1 MTRFASLG
9 GGSASS
15 YAAAGK
21 AAAGSAARMFDVQ
34 RKTGPDYAGLS
45 KVAMAAQTAENIA
58 AEQAGATVAKA
69 AIKAT
74 ATAQTGKIRGEYTV
88 KASAQK
94 DKQRMAG
101 ILPAVGKIVG
111 SAFKKDPKRPPPLL
125 TVEPVKPETVTR
137 GGDTGDRPQAPGAP
151 VLKDLPTFSKSKPTD
166 SDNSSTDTPTSVSKV
181 TFTPST
187 SDYAG
192 LQGNAKH
199 VADAIGKYESGGH
212 GYDAFNQ
219 GGKNGGTEVVGLSG
233 SHATHFGKPLTS
245 MTVGEVLKR
254 QSGYDDYSISDKQWR
269 DNGGLWAVGR
279 YQFVGPTL
287 KDEVARMGL
296 SMDTPFNQKTQDD
309 IFVSHAKRIG
319 NISPWV
325 GPMSNYNA
333 SERARLN
340 NMIQT
345 M

>member
-1 MTRFASLG
+1 
-9 GGSASS
+9 
-15 YAAAGK
+15 
-21 AAAGSAARMFDVQ
+21 
-34 RKTGPDYAGLS
+34 
-45 KVAMAAQTAENIA
+45 
-58 AEQAGATVAKA
+58 
-69 AIKAT
+69 
-74 ATAQTGKIRGEYTV
+74 
-88 KASAQK
+88 
-94 DKQRMAG
+94 MAG

-125 TVEPVKPETVTR
+125 TVEPVKPETITR
-137 GGDTGDRPQAPGAP
+137 GGDTGDRPQAPTRRKP
-151 VLKDLPTFSKSKPTD
+151 ETIPTSLGST
-166 SDNSSTDTPTSVSKV
+166 STDTPTSVSKV

-233 SHATHFGKPLTS
+233 SHAAHFGKPLTS

-254 QSGYDDYSISDKQWR
+254 QSGYDDFSISDKQWR
-269 DNGGLWAVGR
+269 DNGGLHAVGR